1 MRPAVLLALLGLALL
16 PGALSYEFDMIF
28 VSGRAAWEVGVW
40 A

>member
-28 VSGRAAWEVGVW
+28 VSRRAACEGSVL